1 MLKLCPIILKVYFN
15 MNAYTIEYISGYP
28 LNPSAVKQTINY
40 YSPSIS
46 RAIEFFSV
54 DFLPK
59 ATILSVKLV
68 EFNSKCIST
77 EK

>member
-1 MLKLCPIILKVYFN
+1 

-28 LNPSAVKQTINY
+28 LNPSAVKQTIHY